1 MSVADYKQHPGNDE
15 PARPAWQGRA
25 ADELEYIRT
34 ETDYI
39 SSIVRSRGGL
49 LSSDDLER
57 VITLTR
63 VLERAN
69 RRLARGRL

>member
-1 MSVADYKQHPGNDE
+1 MSEAEFQE
-15 PARPAWQGRA
+15 RPRKSDFGRSGSAPRA
-25 ADELEYIRT
+25 ADELDYIRT

-39 SSIVRSRGGL
+39 SSIVRSKGGL

-63 VLERAN
+63 VLERIN
-69 RRLARGRL
+69 QRMGRGRP

>member
-1 MSVADYKQHPGNDE
+1 MSEAESKQQSGNDE
-15 PARPAWQGRA
+15 AAPAWQGRA
-25 ADELEYIRT
+25 ADELAYIRT

-63 VLERAN
+63 VLERIN
-69 RRLARGRL
+69 RRMACGRP

>member
-1 MSVADYKQHPGNDE
+1 MSEAESKPQFGNDE
-15 PARPAWQGRA
+15 ASPAWQGRA
-25 ADELEYIRT
+25 AAELEYIRT

-63 VLERAN
+63 VLERIN
-69 RRLARGRL
+69 QRMARGRP

>member
-1 MSVADYKQHPGNDE
+1 MSEAESKQQSGNDE
-15 PARPAWQGRA
+15 AAPAWQGRA

-39 SSIVRSRGGL
+39 SSVVRSRGGL

-63 VLERAN
+63 VLEKIN
-69 RRLARGRL
+69 RRMARGRP

>member
-1 MSVADYKQHPGNDE
+1 MSEAESKPQFGDDE
-15 PARPAWQGRA
+15 AAPAWPGRA
-25 ADELEYIRT
+25 AAELEYIRT

-63 VLERAN
+63 VLERIN
-69 RRLARGRL
+69 RRMARGRP

>member
-1 MSVADYKQHPGNDE
+1 MSEAEYKQRPENDD
-15 PARPAWQGRA
+15 PVLPAWPEGG

-39 SSIVRSRGGL
+39 SSMVRSTGEL
-49 LSSDDLER
+49 LSSNDLER

-63 VLERAN
+63 VLERIN
-69 RRLARGRL
+69 KRLVRGPL

>member
-1 MSVADYKQHPGNDE
+1 MSEAESRQQSGNDE
-15 PARPAWQGRA
+15 AAPAWPGRA

-39 SSIVRSRGGL
+39 SSMVRSRGEL

-63 VLERAN
+63 VLERVN
-69 RRLARGRL
+69 QRLMRDRL